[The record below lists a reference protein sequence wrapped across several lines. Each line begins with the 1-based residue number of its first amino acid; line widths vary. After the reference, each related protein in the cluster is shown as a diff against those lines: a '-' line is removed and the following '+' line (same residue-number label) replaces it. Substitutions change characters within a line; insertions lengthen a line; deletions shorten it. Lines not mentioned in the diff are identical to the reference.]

1 MLVYTIVEDL
11 RDIRKQLRLAMN
23 GVISTSM
30 RQKGMNYKLIFGVPI
45 PEIKHIAASHEP
57 DAELAR
63 ALWKEDV
70 REMKILAT
78 LLFPAGSM
86 TQEEALAWMREIPY
100 PEIAEQ
106 CCNNLFPTVEQPDQL
121 ALKFLADKKSP
132 FGRMCG
138 FLLWAQLFK
147 KNLAVE
153 KSRVEAFLAECTCTM
168 HPDVEAGA
176 TESSWQE
183 KQAAVQAL
191 KFFGRLSPV
200 NAQDAL
206 SVIAEDGQPE
216 TEELKAYYDD
226 LQFEFAYYEEK

>member
-1 MLVYTIVEDL
+1 
-11 RDIRKQLRLAMN
+11 MN

-30 RQKGMNYKLIFGVPI
+30 RQKGMNYKLIFEIPI
-45 PEIKHIAASHEP
+45 PEIKHIAAAHEP

-191 KFFGRLSPV
+191 KFFGRLSPA
-200 NAQDAL
+200 NAQEAL

>member
-1 MLVYTIVEDL
+1 MEDL

-45 PEIKHIAASHEP
+45 PEIKHIAAAHEP

-153 KSRVEAFLAECTCTM
+153 KSRVEAFLAECTCTI

-176 TESSWQE
+176 TASSWQE

>member
-1 MLVYTIVEDL
+1 
-11 RDIRKQLRLAMN
+11 MN

-45 PEIKHIAASHEP
+45 PEIKHIAAAHEP

-153 KSRVEAFLAECTCTM
+153 KSRVEAFLAECTCTI

-176 TESSWQE
+176 TASSWQE

-200 NAQDAL
+200 NAQNAL

-226 LQFEFAYYEEK
+226 LQFEFAYY

>member
-1 MLVYTIVEDL
+1 
-11 RDIRKQLRLAMN
+11 MN

-45 PEIKHIAASHEP
+45 PEIKHIAAAHEP

-168 HPDVEAGA
+168 HPDVEVGVTA
-176 TESSWQE
+176 SSWQE

-206 SVIAEDGQPE
+206 SVISEDGQPE

>member
-1 MLVYTIVEDL
+1 
-11 RDIRKQLRLAMN
+11 MN

-30 RQKGMNYKLIFGVPI
+30 RQKGMNYKLIFGVPF
-45 PEIKHIAASHEP
+45 PEIKRIAATHEP

-63 ALWKEDV
+63 AMWKEDV

-106 CCNNLFPTVEQPDQL
+106 CCNNLFPSVQQPDQL

-176 TESSWQE
+176 DESSWQE

-191 KFFGRLSPV
+191 KFFGRLSPA
-200 NAQDAL
+200 NAQEAL

-216 TEELKAYYDD
+216 TEELRAYYDD

>member
-1 MLVYTIVEDL
+1 
-11 RDIRKQLRLAMN
+11 MN

-45 PEIKHIAASHEP
+45 PEIKHIAAAHEP

-132 FGRMCG
+132 FGRICG

-168 HPDVEAGA
+168 YPDVEAGA

-191 KFFGRLSPV
+191 KFFGRLSPI

-206 SVIAEDGQPE
+206 SVIAEDGQPK

-226 LQFEFAYYEEK
+226 LQFEFAYEEEK

>member
-1 MLVYTIVEDL
+1 
-11 RDIRKQLRLAMN
+11 MN

-30 RQKGMNYKLIFGVPI
+30 RQRGMNYKLIFGVPI
-45 PEIKHIAASHEP
+45 PEIKHIAAAHEP

-176 TESSWQE
+176 AASSWQE

-191 KFFGRLSPV
+191 KFFGRLSPA

>member
-1 MLVYTIVEDL
+1 
-11 RDIRKQLRLAMN
+11 MN

-78 LLFPAGSM
+78 LLFPVGSM

-153 KSRVEAFLAECTCTM
+153 KSRVEAFLVECTCTM
-168 HPDVEAGA
+168 YPDVEAGA
-176 TESSWQE
+176 AASSWQE

-191 KFFGRLSPV
+191 KFFGRLSPA
-200 NAQDAL
+200 NAQEAL
-206 SVIAEDGQPE
+206 SVIAEDGQPK

>member
-1 MLVYTIVEDL
+1 
-11 RDIRKQLRLAMN
+11 MN

-45 PEIKHIAASHEP
+45 PEVKHIAAAHEP

-153 KSRVEAFLAECTCTM
+153 KSRVEAFLAECACTM

-176 TESSWQE
+176 TASSWQE
-183 KQAAVQAL
+183 KQAAIQAL
-191 KFFGRLSPV
+191 KFFGRLSPA

-206 SVIAEDGQPE
+206 SVIAEDGQPK

>member
-1 MLVYTIVEDL
+1 
-11 RDIRKQLRLAMN
+11 MN

-45 PEIKHIAASHEP
+45 PEIKHIAAAHEP

-153 KSRVEAFLAECTCTM
+153 KSRVEAFLVECTCTM
-168 HPDVEAGA
+168 YPDVEAGA
-176 TESSWQE
+176 AASSWQE

-191 KFFGRLSPV
+191 KFFGRLSSA

>member
-1 MLVYTIVEDL
+1 
-11 RDIRKQLRLAMN
+11 MN

-30 RQKGMNYKLIFGVPI
+30 RQRGMNYKLIFGVPI
-45 PEIKHIAASHEP
+45 PEIKHIAAAHEP

-106 CCNNLFPTVEQPDQL
+106 CCNILFPTVEQPDQL

-138 FLLWAQLFK
+138 FLLWTQLFK

-191 KFFGRLSPV
+191 KFFGRLSPA

-206 SVIAEDGQPE
+206 SVITEGGQPK

>member
-1 MLVYTIVEDL
+1 
-11 RDIRKQLRLAMN
+11 MN

-45 PEIKHIAASHEP
+45 PEIKHIAAAHEP

-78 LLFPAGSM
+78 ILFPAGSM
-86 TQEEALAWMREIPY
+86 TQEEALDWMREIPY

-153 KSRVEAFLAECTCTM
+153 KSRVEAFLVECTCTM

>member
-1 MLVYTIVEDL
+1 
-11 RDIRKQLRLAMN
+11 MN

-30 RQKGMNYKLIFGVPI
+30 RQRGMNYKLIFGVPI
-45 PEIKHIAASHEP
+45 PEIKHIAAAHEP

-183 KQAAVQAL
+183 KQAAIQAL
-191 KFFGRLSPV
+191 KFFGRLSPA

-206 SVIAEDGQPE
+206 SVIAEDGQPK

>member
-1 MLVYTIVEDL
+1 
-11 RDIRKQLRLAMN
+11 MN

-45 PEIKHIAASHEP
+45 PEIKHIAAAHEP

-86 TQEEALAWMREIPY
+86 TQEKALAWMREIPY

-153 KSRVEAFLAECTCTM
+153 KSRVEAFLAECTCTI

-176 TESSWQE
+176 TASSWQE

>member
-1 MLVYTIVEDL
+1 
-11 RDIRKQLRLAMN
+11 MN

-45 PEIKHIAASHEP
+45 PEIKHIAAAHEP

-106 CCNNLFPTVEQPDQL
+106 CCNNLFPKVEQPDQL
-121 ALKFLADKKSP
+121 ALKFLVDKKSP

-153 KSRVEAFLAECTCTM
+153 KSRVEAFLVECTCTM

-191 KFFGRLSPV
+191 KFFGRLSPA

-206 SVIAEDGQPE
+206 SVISEDGQPE

>member
-1 MLVYTIVEDL
+1 
-11 RDIRKQLRLAMN
+11 MN

-45 PEIKHIAASHEP
+45 PEIKHIAAAHEP

-153 KSRVEAFLAECTCTM
+153 MSRVEAFLAECTCTI

-176 TESSWQE
+176 TASSWQE

-200 NAQDAL
+200 NAQNAL

-226 LQFEFAYYEEK
+226 LQFEFAYYEENFTVSPNHSSMK

>member
-1 MLVYTIVEDL
+1 
-11 RDIRKQLRLAMN
+11 MN

-45 PEIKHIAASHEP
+45 PEIKHIAAAHEP

-132 FGRMCG
+132 FGRKCG

-153 KSRVEAFLAECTCTM
+153 KSRVEAFLVECTCTM

-191 KFFGRLSPV
+191 KFFGRLSPA

-206 SVIAEDGQPE
+206 SVISEDGQPE

>member
-1 MLVYTIVEDL
+1 
-11 RDIRKQLRLAMN
+11 MN

-45 PEIKHIAASHEP
+45 PEIKHIAAAHEP

-153 KSRVEAFLAECTCTM
+153 KSRVEAFLVECTCTM
-168 HPDVEAGA
+168 HPEV
-176 TESSWQE
+176 
-183 KQAAVQAL
+183 
-191 KFFGRLSPV
+191 
-200 NAQDAL
+200 
-206 SVIAEDGQPE
+206 
-216 TEELKAYYDD
+216 
-226 LQFEFAYYEEK
+226 

>member
-1 MLVYTIVEDL
+1 
-11 RDIRKQLRLAMN
+11 MN

-45 PEIKHIAASHEP
+45 PEIKHIAAAHEP

-153 KSRVEAFLAECTCTM
+153 KNRVEAFLAECTCTI
-168 HPDVEAGA
+168 HPDVEVGA
-176 TESSWQE
+176 TASSWQE
-183 KQAAVQAL
+183 KQAAIQAL
-191 KFFGRLSPV
+191 KFFGRLSPA
-200 NAQDAL
+200 NAQEAL
-206 SVIAEDGQPE
+206 SVIAEDRQPE

>member
-1 MLVYTIVEDL
+1 MEDL

-45 PEIKHIAASHEP
+45 PEIKHIAAAHEP

-138 FLLWAQLFK
+138 FLLWTQLFK

-191 KFFGRLSPV
+191 KFFGRLSPA

-206 SVIAEDGQPE
+206 SVIAEDGQPK

>member
-1 MLVYTIVEDL
+1 
-11 RDIRKQLRLAMN
+11 MN

-45 PEIKHIAASHEP
+45 PEIKHIAAAHEP

-153 KSRVEAFLAECTCTM
+153 KSRVEAFLVECTCTM
-168 HPDVEAGA
+168 HPDVEVGA
-176 TESSWQE
+176 AASSWQE

-191 KFFGRLSPV
+191 KFFGRLSPA

-206 SVIAEDGQPE
+206 SVISEDGQPE

>member
-1 MLVYTIVEDL
+1 
-11 RDIRKQLRLAMN
+11 MN

-45 PEIKHIAASHEP
+45 PEIKYIAAVHEP

-78 LLFPAGSM
+78 LLFPVGSM

-153 KSRVEAFLAECTCTM
+153 KSRVEAFLAECTCTI

-191 KFFGRLSPV
+191 KFFGRLSPI

>member
-1 MLVYTIVEDL
+1 
-11 RDIRKQLRLAMN
+11 MN

-30 RQKGMNYKLIFGVPI
+30 RQKGMNYKLIFGVSI
-45 PEIKHIAASHEP
+45 PEIKHIAAAHEP

-153 KSRVEAFLAECTCTM
+153 KSRVEAFLAECTCTI

-176 TESSWQE
+176 TASSWQE

>member
-1 MLVYTIVEDL
+1 
-11 RDIRKQLRLAMN
+11 MN

-45 PEIKHIAASHEP
+45 PEIKYIAAVHEP

-153 KSRVEAFLAECTCTM
+153 KSRVEAFLAECTCTI

-176 TESSWQE
+176 TASSWQE

>member
-1 MLVYTIVEDL
+1 
-11 RDIRKQLRLAMN
+11 MN

-30 RQKGMNYKLIFGVPI
+30 RQRGMNYKLIFGVPI
-45 PEIKHIAASHEP
+45 PEIKHIAAAHEP

-153 KSRVEAFLAECTCTM
+153 KSRVEAFLVECTCTM

>member
-1 MLVYTIVEDL
+1 
-11 RDIRKQLRLAMN
+11 MN

-45 PEIKHIAASHEP
+45 PEIKHIAAAHEP

-153 KSRVEAFLAECTCTM
+153 KSRVEAFLVECTCTM

-191 KFFGRLSPV
+191 KFFGRLSPI
-200 NAQDAL
+200 NAQNAL

>member
-1 MLVYTIVEDL
+1 
-11 RDIRKQLRLAMN
+11 MN

-45 PEIKHIAASHEP
+45 PEIKHIAAAHEP

-153 KSRVEAFLAECTCTM
+153 KSRVEAFLAECTCTI

-176 TESSWQE
+176 TASSWQE

-191 KFFGRLSPV
+191 KFFGRLSPI

-206 SVIAEDGQPE
+206 SVIAEDGQPK

>member
-1 MLVYTIVEDL
+1 
-11 RDIRKQLRLAMN
+11 MN

-45 PEIKHIAASHEP
+45 PEIKHIAAAHEP

-153 KSRVEAFLAECTCTM
+153 KSRVEAFLAECTCTI

-176 TESSWQE
+176 TASSWQE

-191 KFFGRLSPV
+191 KFFGRLSPA

-206 SVIAEDGQPE
+206 SVISEDGQPK

>member
-1 MLVYTIVEDL
+1 
-11 RDIRKQLRLAMN
+11 MN

-30 RQKGMNYKLIFGVPI
+30 RQKGMNYKLIFGVPF
-45 PEIKHIAASHEP
+45 PEIKRIAATHEP

-63 ALWKEDV
+63 AMWKEDV

-106 CCNNLFPTVEQPDQL
+106 CCNNLFPSVQQPDQL

-153 KSRVEAFLAECTCTM
+153 KSRVEAF
-168 HPDVEAGA
+168 
-176 TESSWQE
+176 ES
-183 KQAAVQAL
+183 
-191 KFFGRLSPV
+191 GRSLSGRMYV
-200 NAQDAL
+200 YDA
-206 SVIAEDGQPE
+206 SGCRGWSC
-216 TEELKAYYDD
+216 
-226 LQFEFAYYEEK
+226 

>member
-1 MLVYTIVEDL
+1 
-11 RDIRKQLRLAMN
+11 MN

-45 PEIKHIAASHEP
+45 PEIKHIAASHES

-153 KSRVEAFLAECTCTM
+153 KSRVEAFLAECMCTM

-191 KFFGRLSPV
+191 KFFGRLSSA

>member
-1 MLVYTIVEDL
+1 
-11 RDIRKQLRLAMN
+11 MN

-45 PEIKHIAASHEP
+45 PEIKHIAAAHEP

-147 KNLAVE
+147 KNLVVE

-191 KFFGRLSPV
+191 KFFGRLSSA

>member
-1 MLVYTIVEDL
+1 
-11 RDIRKQLRLAMN
+11 MN
-23 GVISTSM
+23 GVISSSM

-45 PEIKHIAASHEP
+45 PEIKHIAAAHEP

-191 KFFGRLSPV
+191 KFFGRLSPA

-206 SVIAEDGQPE
+206 SVIAEDGQPK

>member
-1 MLVYTIVEDL
+1 
-11 RDIRKQLRLAMN
+11 MN

-45 PEIKHIAASHEP
+45 PEIKHIAAAHEP

-138 FLLWAQLFK
+138 FLLWAQFFK

-191 KFFGRLSPV
+191 KFFGRLSPAK
-200 NAQDAL
+200 AQDAL
-206 SVIAEDGQPE
+206 SVIAEDGQPK

>member
-1 MLVYTIVEDL
+1 
-11 RDIRKQLRLAMN
+11 MN

-45 PEIKHIAASHEP
+45 PEIKHIAAAHEP

-153 KSRVEAFLAECTCTM
+153 KSRVEAFLAECTCTI

-176 TESSWQE
+176 TASSWQE

-191 KFFGRLSPV
+191 KFFGRLSPA

>member
-1 MLVYTIVEDL
+1 
-11 RDIRKQLRLAMN
+11 MN

-45 PEIKHIAASHEP
+45 PEIKHIAAAHEP

-153 KSRVEAFLAECTCTM
+153 KSRVEAFLAECTCTI
-168 HPDVEAGA
+168 HPDVETGA
-176 TESSWQE
+176 TASSWQE

-191 KFFGRLSPV
+191 KFFGRLSPA

-206 SVIAEDGQPE
+206 SVISEDGQPK

>member
-1 MLVYTIVEDL
+1 
-11 RDIRKQLRLAMN
+11 MN

-45 PEIKHIAASHEP
+45 PEIKHIAAAHEP

-153 KSRVEAFLAECTCTM
+153 KSRVEAFLAESTCTI

-176 TESSWQE
+176 TASSWQE

-191 KFFGRLSPV
+191 KFFGRLSPA

>member
-1 MLVYTIVEDL
+1 
-11 RDIRKQLRLAMN
+11 MN

-45 PEIKHIAASHEP
+45 PEIKHIAAAHEP

-78 LLFPAGSM
+78 LLFPVGSM

-132 FGRMCG
+132 FGRICG

-191 KFFGRLSPV
+191 KFFGRLSPA

>member
-1 MLVYTIVEDL
+1 
-11 RDIRKQLRLAMN
+11 MN

-45 PEIKHIAASHEP
+45 PEIKHIAAAHEP

-153 KSRVEAFLAECTCTM
+153 KSRVEAFLVECTCTM

-176 TESSWQE
+176 TASSWQE

-191 KFFGRLSPV
+191 KFFGRLSSA

>member
-1 MLVYTIVEDL
+1 MEDL

-45 PEIKHIAASHEP
+45 PEIKHIAAAHEP
-57 DAELAR
+57 DVELAR

-153 KSRVEAFLAECTCTM
+153 KSRVEAFLAECTCTI

-191 KFFGRLSPV
+191 KFFGRLSSA

>member
-1 MLVYTIVEDL
+1 
-11 RDIRKQLRLAMN
+11 MN

-30 RQKGMNYKLIFGVPI
+30 RQRGMNYKLIFGVPI
-45 PEIKHIAASHEP
+45 PEIKHIAAAHEP

-78 LLFPAGSM
+78 ILFPAGSM
-86 TQEEALAWMREIPY
+86 TQEEALDWMREIPY

-153 KSRVEAFLAECTCTM
+153 KSRVEAFLVECTCTM